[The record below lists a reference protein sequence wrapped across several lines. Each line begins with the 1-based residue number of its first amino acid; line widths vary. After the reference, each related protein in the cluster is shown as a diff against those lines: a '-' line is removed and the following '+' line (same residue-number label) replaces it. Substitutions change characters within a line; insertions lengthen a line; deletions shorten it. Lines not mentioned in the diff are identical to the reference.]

1 MEQIPASKILDAL
14 RCVNTEDLLVAL
26 QQEHPTNQQL
36 LAKNVFSIIK
46 QWFEKYEEGNYDG
59 RNEATVS
66 IAYDMINGTKE
77 LTKDRGIYLPYI

>member
-36 LAKNVFSIIK
+36 LAKNVFAMVDLWSK
-46 QWFEKYEEGNYDG
+46 KYTSGAFDL
-59 RNEATVS
+59 RNEATCTLAS
-66 IAYDMINGTKE
+66 EMMEG
-77 LTKDRGIYLPYI
+77 KDVEYLPYI